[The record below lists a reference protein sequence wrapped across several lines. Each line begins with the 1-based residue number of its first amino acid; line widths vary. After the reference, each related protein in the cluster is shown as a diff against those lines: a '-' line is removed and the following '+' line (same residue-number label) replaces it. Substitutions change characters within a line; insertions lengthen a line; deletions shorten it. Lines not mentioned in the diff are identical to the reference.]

1 MLATIPIT
9 KTSAS
14 RMTPELR
21 DNAAFG
27 AVFSDHM
34 LVADFVGG
42 KWTEPR
48 IVPYGP
54 QLLAAAPACAHYG
67 QGIFE
72 GFKAFP
78 RPNGGAVVFRPD
90 ANHARMAKTC
100 QRMAMPEVP
109 ASIFIDGTLAL
120 VQLDRNWIPEKDNSA
135 LYVRP
140 VLFATGE
147 TLGVKPSESFRFVI
161 ETCPSAPYFSGSVDL
176 IAEDTY
182 VRAFPGGTGAA
193 KCGGNYAGS
202 MLASIEAQK
211 KGFHNVLWL
220 DGIERRYVEE
230 AGLMNVAFVIDGAV
244 VTPPLGGTI
253 LPGITRDSV
262 LTLLRRSEAAGRRA
276 PHHHRRSVRRACEG
290 HAPGRRRH
298 RHRRRDRAARPP
310 AAQGS
315 RDHDSEDG
323 PGITAD
329 ARGRRARRH
338 PLGQDRGS
346 PQLAGVDL
354 AIGEQA
360 IRRTGERANRRTGN
374 AVFRIDVRRRRR
386 LRQQAHA
393 VPTGAHQGS
402 ARRARARRAD
412 HGRRARRI
420 PRARCWSSAAP
431 DKIDRRKLRDG
442 TTPT

>member
-1 MLATIPIT
+1 MLATFSIS

-14 RMTPELR
+14 RLTPELR
-21 DNAAFG
+21 DNAPFG

-34 LVADFVGG
+34 LIADYAGG
-42 KWTEPR
+42 KWGEPR
-48 IVPYGP
+48 IIPYGAQP
-54 QLLAAAPACAHYG
+54 LAAAPACAHYG

-100 QRMAMPEVP
+100 QRMAMPDVP

-147 TLGVKPSESFRFVI
+147 SLGVRPSETFRFVI

-176 IAEDTY
+176 LAEETY

-202 MLASIEAQK
+202 MLASLEAQK

-220 DGIERRYVEE
+220 DGIERKYVEE
-230 AGLMNVAFVIDGAV
+230 AGLMNVVFVIDGTV

-262 LTLLRRSEAAGRRA
+262 LTLLRDLGVAVEERRITIDDVFDAHAKGTLQGAAGVGTAAVIAPIGRLAHKGREITVAAMGPDNPLMRA
-276 PHHHRRSVRRACEG
+276 GAELEGIRSGKIAD
-290 HAPGRRRH
+290 RH
-298 RHRRRDRAARPP
+298 TWLM
-310 AAQGS
+310 S
-315 RDHDSEDG
+315 
-323 PGITAD
+323 I
-329 ARGRRARRH
+329 
-338 PLGQDRGS
+338 
-346 PQLAGVDL
+346 
-354 AIGEQA
+354 
-360 IRRTGERANRRTGN
+360 
-374 AVFRIDVRRRRR
+374 
-386 LRQQAHA
+386 
-393 VPTGAHQGS
+393 
-402 ARRARARRAD
+402 
-412 HGRRARRI
+412 
-420 PRARCWSSAAP
+420 
-431 DKIDRRKLRDG
+431 
-442 TTPT
+442 

>member
-1 MLATIPIT
+1 MLATSIPVT

-14 RMTPELR
+14 RLTPELR

-34 LVADFVGG
+34 LVADYAGG
-42 KWTEPR
+42 KWGEPR
-48 IVPYGP
+48 IIPYGS
-54 QLLAAAPACAHYG
+54 QLMTAAPAVAHYG

-78 RPNGGAVVFRPD
+78 RANGGAVMFRAD

-109 ASIFIDGTLAL
+109 QSIFIDGSLAL
-120 VQLDRNWIPEKDNSA
+120 VQLDRNWIPEKEGSA
-135 LYVRP
+135 LYLRP

-147 TLGVKPSESFRFVI
+147 TLGVRPSETFRFII

-202 MLASIEAQK
+202 MIASLEAQK

-220 DGIERRYVEE
+220 DGIERKYVEE
-230 AGLMNVAFVIDGAV
+230 AGLMNDAFVIDGVV

-262 LTLLRRSEAAGRRA
+262 LTLLREMNIPVAERRISIDDVFDAHSKGTLQGAAGLGTAAVIA
-276 PHHHRRSVRRACEG
+276 PI
-290 HAPGRRRH
+290 GRLRH
-298 RHRRRDRAARPP
+298 KDREITVP
-310 AAQGS
+310 AMTPAS
-315 RDHDSEDG
+315 
-323 PGITAD
+323 
-329 ARGRRARRH
+329 
-338 PLGQDRGS
+338 PLGK
-346 PQLAGVDL
+346 AGAEL
-354 AIGEQA
+354 EA
-360 IRRTGERANRRTGN
+360 IRGG
-374 AVFRIDVRRRRR
+374 
-386 LRQQAHA
+386 QK
-393 VPTGAHQGS
+393 
-402 ARRARARRAD
+402 AD
-412 HGRRARRI
+412 RHGWLMAI
-420 PRARCWSSAAP
+420 
-431 DKIDRRKLRDG
+431 
-442 TTPT
+442 

>member
-1 MLATIPIT
+1 MLATSIPVT

-14 RMTPELR
+14 RLTPELR

-34 LVADFVGG
+34 LVADFAGG
-42 KWTEPR
+42 KWGEPR
-48 IVPYGP
+48 IIPYGSQP
-54 QLLAAAPACAHYG
+54 LAAAPAVAHYG

-78 RPNGGAVVFRPD
+78 RPNGGAVVFRAD

-109 ASIFIDGTLAL
+109 KAIFIDGTLAL
-120 VQLDRNWIPEKDNSA
+120 VQLDRNWIPEKEGSA
-135 LYVRP
+135 LYLRP

-147 TLGVKPSESFRFVI
+147 TLGVKPSETFRFII

-202 MLASIEAQK
+202 MIASIEAQK

-220 DGIERRYVEE
+220 DGIERKYVEE
-230 AGLMNVAFVIDGAV
+230 AGLMNVAFVIDGVV

-262 LTLLRRSEAAGRRA
+262 LTLLREMNIPVEERRISIDEVFDAHAKGTLQGAAGLGTAAVIA
-276 PHHHRRSVRRACEG
+276 PI
-290 HAPGRRRH
+290 GRLRH
-298 RHRRRDRAARPP
+298 KDREITVP
-310 AAQGS
+310 AMTPAS
-315 RDHDSEDG
+315 
-323 PGITAD
+323 
-329 ARGRRARRH
+329 
-338 PLGQDRGS
+338 PLGR
-346 PQLAGVDL
+346 AGAEL
-354 AIGEQA
+354 EA
-360 IRRTGERANRRTGN
+360 IRGG
-374 AVFRIDVRRRRR
+374 
-386 LRQQAHA
+386 QK
-393 VPTGAHQGS
+393 
-402 ARRARARRAD
+402 AD
-412 HGRRARRI
+412 RHGWLMSI
-420 PRARCWSSAAP
+420 
-431 DKIDRRKLRDG
+431 
-442 TTPT
+442 